1 MRHICWK
8 TVFPSLWFRNFWG
21 TSALRVQWNTFMSAS
36 SRISSHTVLW
46 IPFLP
51 YAAKMQARSKGG
63 TVAEVLRKIS
73 LPVQDFT
80 VHQEKTLRAL
90 SNCRTSALGGH
101 IDACDGCGNLSI
113 SYNSCRNR
121 HCPLCQG
128 HKKEEWI
135 HKREQDLLPCTY
147 YHVVFTLP
155 EELNALAVPN
165 PNLTYKTLFESAWAT
180 LNQFGKTEGIQ
191 LGMIAILHTWGQ
203 NLSLHPHLHCI
214 VPGGGINK
222 QGKWR
227 KRVRTDKYLFPVKAL
242 SKVFRSKYLA
252 LLRASMD
259 VETALAEKLFSKNW
273 VVYAKRPFGGPKQVI
288 EYLGRYTHKVAISNH
303 RIKEVTDKE
312 VRFSYKDYRKG
323 GEKKEMSMPN
333 AEFVRRFS
341 LHILPKRFVR
351 IRHYGILSSSWK
363 RGKLQR
369 LQSALNIRIPEAEP
383 KTLLNKCRC
392 CGEGNLV
399 TIAVFGQRGPPQD
412 FLFVTQPLSAK

>member
-1 MRHICWK
+1 
-8 TVFPSLWFRNFWG
+8 
-21 TSALRVQWNTFMSAS
+21 
-36 SRISSHTVLW
+36 
-46 IPFLP
+46 
-51 YAAKMQARSKGG
+51 MQGRSKGAG
-63 TVAEVLRKIS
+63 VAAVIRNIN
-73 LPVQDFT
+73 LPAQNFT
-80 VHQEKTLRAL
+80 VYQEKTLRAL
-90 SNCRTSALGGH
+90 SNCRTAALGGH
-101 IDACDGCGNLSI
+101 VDACDGCGNLSI

-121 HCPLCQG
+121 HCPQCQG

-135 HKREQDLLPCTY
+135 HQREQDLLPCTY

-155 EELNALAVPN
+155 EELKALAVPN

-180 LNQFGKTEGIQ
+180 LNQFGKNEGLQ
-191 LGMIAILHTWGQ
+191 LGMIGVLHTWGQ

-259 VETALAEKLFSKNW
+259 VETALAEKLFSKKW

-312 VRFSYKDYRKG
+312 VRFGYKDYRKG
-323 GEKKEMSMPN
+323 GEKKEMSLPN

-369 LQSALNIRIPEAEP
+369 LQSDLNIRIPEAKP
-383 KTLLNKCRC
+383 KTLLHKCHY
-392 CGEGNLV
+392 CGEGKLV
-399 TIAVFGQRGPPQD
+399 TIAVFGQRGPPPD
-412 FLFVTQPLSAK
+412 FLFVTPSLSVN